1 MVMVK
6 GMLATLRIWKRLETS
21 QFSYIKRSCAGADY
35 MKEKVTARLC
45 DLC

>member
-6 GMLATLRIWKRLETS
+6 GMIATLRIWKRLEAS
-21 QFSYIKRSCAGADY
+21 QFSYIKRSCASADY
-35 MKEKVTARLC
+35 MKEKVTVRLS